1 MKEFYVRLTF
11 LFASTALAASLLLS
25 GCSSGSSQA
34 IPGGSQSVAMGHH
47 APHMVPVVAG
57 NPSSC
62 PSSKYILCIDITKA
76 SGGSFGLCIS
86 TSGNCS
92 SGLVGDWNW
101 STTVTTLK
109 GKNAKKKI
117 HNSWDPN
124 PGNPS
129 TNTFTEVKK
138 IKKSKHGTVKYVA
151 NVTACEVTDPSS
163 CLSGAVGLIPQ

>member
-1 MKEFYVRLTF
+1 VRSTF
-11 LFASTALAASLLLS
+11 LYASAALAASLLLS
-25 GCSSGSSQA
+25 ACSSGGSSQA
-34 IPGGSQSVAMGHH
+34 IPGGSGSAAPMGHH
-47 APHMVPVVAG
+47 APHIVAVTAG
-57 NPSSC
+57 NPSSGC

-92 SGLVGDWNW
+92 SGLIGDWTW
-101 STTVTTLK
+101 ATTVTNLK
-109 GKNAKKKI
+109 GKSAKKKI

-129 TNTFTEVKK
+129 TNTFTEAKKVKP
-138 IKKSKHGTVKYVA
+138 SKNGSVKYVA

>member
-1 MKEFYVRLTF
+1 MRLTF

-129 TNTFTEVKK
+129 TEHVHR
-138 IKKSKHGTVKYVA
+138 SQEDQEEQARHGQVR
-151 NVTACEVTDPSS
+151 S
-163 CLSGAVGLIPQ
+163 